1 MKQLTQDEIEEFY
14 VLLKE
19 IENKIGPFK
28 MDNHEHAVS
37 VIENSSKNA
46 KRIREMF
53 TVDTSE
59 KEASKRTE
67 PE

>member
-59 KEASKRTE
+59 KRIKEGG
-67 PE
+67 

>member
-53 TVDTSE
+53 TVDTSDKRI
-59 KEASKRTE
+59 KEETQ
-67 PE
+67 

>member
-1 MKQLTQDEIEEFY
+1 MKQLTQEEIEEFY

-59 KEASKRTE
+59 KRSQE
-67 PE
+67 